1 MKKTYYVH
9 LYHVG
14 RNAYSHFYVIP
25 APLKKKKATGRLEL
39 IKVVLELIR
48 DRKKYF
54 YEISQNPE
62 PKFPVKK

>member
-9 LYHVG
+9 LYKVG
-14 RNAYSHFYVIP
+14 RNNYSHFYVKP
-25 APLKKKKATGRLEL
+25 MRRKEATGRLEL
-39 IKVVLELIR
+39 IKVILELIR

-54 YEISQNPE
+54 YEISENPE